1 MQEMPWFIPILVCLA
16 RLCDVSINT
25 FRTILMISGRKW
37 LAGLLGAIEVTI
49 WVIAVGGVLK
59 YISLENWT
67 AVAGYALGF
76 SAGVVLGMTI
86 EDRVA
91 LGFRMV
97 RIVNPDG
104 KGEGTLVSERLRDA
118 GFRVTQVE
126 GRGRAGPVEVAF
138 TVVKRK
144 SVNVVR
150 AVVQEHAPR
159 AFMTIEM
166 VAPASGGSL
175 EEVRRRRRASGMLSQ
190 LRK

>member
-1 MQEMPWFIPILVCLA
+1 MQDMPWFIPILVCLA
-16 RLCDVSINT
+16 RVCDVSINT

-37 LAGLLGAIEVTI
+37 LSGLLGAVEVTI

-59 YISLENWT
+59 YISLANWT

-76 SAGVVLGMTI
+76 AAGVVIGMTI

-104 KGEGTLVSERLRDA
+104 KGAETLVSERLRDA

-126 GRGRAGPVEVAF
+126 GKGRAGPVEVAF

-144 SVNVVR
+144 SVAQVR
-150 AVVQEHAPR
+150 RIVEQHAPR
-159 AFMTIEM
+159 SFVTVESVSPTA
-166 VAPASGGSL
+166 GGSL
-175 EEVRRRRRASGMLSQ
+175 EEIGRRRRVSGMLTQ